1 VVAPS
6 PSFPLDQARR
16 ILDAGL
22 EAMALEPVSAD
33 RRSLLLD
40 YLGQLAQWNR
50 VHNLT
55 AVRDPLEMVSHHLLD
70 SLSLLPCLPEGE
82 VCDIGSGAGLP
93 GLPLAICRPDQ
104 TFTLV
109 EPTGKRAA
117 FLRSVVAGLGL
128 SRVRIIQSRSE
139 AYRPAAYPAA
149 VVSRA
154 VASLAE
160 LDLMTQ
166 HLQGPATLCLALK
179 GPRAADEIAAW
190 PRAAELQVTVQ
201 SLQVP
206 GLPPRVLVGWQA

>member
-1 VVAPS
+1 MEPS
-6 PSFPLDQARR
+6 RSFPQGQARQ

-22 EAMALEPVSAD
+22 EAMAPEAISAD

-55 AVRDPLEMVSHHLLD
+55 AVRDPLAMVSHHLLD
-70 SLSLLPCLPEGE
+70 SLSLLPWLPSGE
-82 VCDIGSGAGLP
+82 ICDIGSGAGLP
-93 GLPLAICRPDQ
+93 GIPLAICRPGQ

-128 SRVRIIQSRSE
+128 ARVCIIQSRSE

-149 VVSRA
+149 VISRA

-179 GPRAADEIAAW
+179 GPRAGVEVAAW
-190 PRAAELQVTVQ
+190 PRAAGLQVTMH
-201 SLQVP
+201 SLHVP
-206 GLPPRVLVGWQA
+206 DLPPRILVRWAAA

>member
-1 VVAPS
+1 MAPS
-6 PSFPLDQARR
+6 PSFPLDQARQ

-22 EAMALEPVSAD
+22 EAMALEPISAD
-33 RRSLLLD
+33 RRSLLLH
-40 YLGQLAQWNR
+40 YLAQLAQWNR

-55 AVRDPLEMVSHHLLD
+55 AVRDPLAMVSHHLLD
-70 SLSLLPCLPEGE
+70 SLSLLPWLPGGE

-93 GLPLAICRPDQ
+93 GIPLAICRPDQ

-128 SRVRIIQSRSE
+128 ARVHIIQSRSE
-139 AYRPAAYPAA
+139 AYQPAAYPAA

-160 LDLMTQ
+160 LDLMTR

-179 GPRAADEIAAW
+179 GPGAGDEIAAW
-190 PRAAELQVTVQ
+190 PRAAGLQVTMH
-201 SLQVP
+201 SLHVP
-206 GLPPRVLVGWQA
+206 DLPPRVLVRWAAA

>member
-1 VVAPS
+1 VQSS
-6 PSFPLDQARR
+6 PSFPRVQARQ

-22 EAMALEPVSAD
+22 EAMALAPVSAD

-70 SLSLLPCLPEGE
+70 SLSLLPWLPGGE

-93 GLPLAICRPDQ
+93 GLPLAICRPEQ

-128 SRVRIIQSRSE
+128 ARVRIIQSRSE
-139 AYRPAAYPAA
+139 TYHPPAYPAA

-160 LDLMTQ
+160 LDLMTR

-179 GPRAADEIAAW
+179 GPRAGDEIAAW
-190 PRAAELQVTVQ
+190 PRAAELPVTEHR
-201 SLQVP
+201 LQVP
-206 GLPPRVLVGWQA
+206 GLPPRVLVRWQA

>member
-1 VVAPS
+1 MAPS
-6 PSFPLDQARR
+6 PSFPLDQARQ

-22 EAMALEPVSAD
+22 EAMALEPISAD
-33 RRSLLLD
+33 RRSLLLH
-40 YLGQLAQWNR
+40 YLAQLAQWNR

-55 AVRDPLEMVSHHLLD
+55 AVRDPLAMVSHHLLD
-70 SLSLLPCLPEGE
+70 SLSLLPWLPGGE

-93 GLPLAICRPDQ
+93 GIPLAICRPDQ

-128 SRVRIIQSRSE
+128 ARVRIIQSRSE

-149 VVSRA
+149 VISRA

-160 LDLMTQ
+160 LDLMTR

-179 GPRAADEIAAW
+179 GPRAGDEIAAW
-190 PRAAELQVTVQ
+190 PRAAELQVTMH
-201 SLQVP
+201 SLHVP
-206 GLPPRVLVGWQA
+206 DLPPRVLVRWAAA